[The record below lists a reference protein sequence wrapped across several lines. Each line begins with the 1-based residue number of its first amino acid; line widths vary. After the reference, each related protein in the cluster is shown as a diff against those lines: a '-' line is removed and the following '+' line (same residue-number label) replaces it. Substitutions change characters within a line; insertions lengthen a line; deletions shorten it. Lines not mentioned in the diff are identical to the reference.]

1 MREFT
6 ENILAQIGQRCYPTS
21 DATYAHSIMPVS
33 PCRARRHA
41 SPNLAAAYA
50 CHPSQKLPY
59 IIPGLDSTEGGYRRL
74 QTHQPITQD

>member
-1 MREFT
+1 
-6 ENILAQIGQRCYPTS
+6 
-21 DATYAHSIMPVS
+21 MPVS